1 MLTKPLIDIDPELL
15 RRSAAAQLHAFHE
28 VADHLAKE
36 ETGHIPTIL
45 DTLVSDGPWAWAI
58 VPFTQKDGSVDLP
71 LKTTYEGIEEMYGV
85 IRGRS
90 NVLGTE
96 ILSEVR
102 GTWFMFADAYS
113 HMQEKETGEEHWFE
127 NVLMLP
133 VTSGPGITGEIAF
146 WNMGREMLGKD
157 LPLAPALSPLDMRRN
172 LIALHDRY
180 LHGLRT
186 ADADAMVDVFSPSA
200 QAGIRDYVADSG
212 TLTHLDDLDGM
223 RHHHQ
228 GFFDRFDVQTVD
240 VLERVAQ
247 DWYVFAEVRVEA
259 VARIGE
265 RRGSRLAFHTGELFI
280 PGRENKFMVQ
290 LGHGTDLADSGT
302 AQPDS
307 AVAMAEAVG

>member
-1 MLTKPLIDIDPELL
+1 MLTKPLIDVDPELL
-15 RRSAAAQLHAFHE
+15 RRSASAQLHAFGE

-45 DTLVSDGPWAWAI
+45 ATLVPDGPWAWAI
-58 VPFTQKDGSVDLP
+58 VPFTKPDGSFDLP
-71 LKTTYEGIEEMYGV
+71 VQTTYAGIEEMYGI
-85 IRGRS
+85 IRGHS
-90 NVLGTE
+90 DVLGTE
-96 ILSEVR
+96 ILAEVR
-102 GTWFMFADAYS
+102 GTWYVFADAYS
-113 HMQEKETGEEHWFE
+113 HMRVKETGEEHHYQ

-157 LPLAPALSPLDMRRN
+157 LPLAPAMSPLDMRRN
-172 LIALHDRY
+172 LITLHDRY
-180 LHGLRT
+180 LDGLRK
-186 ADADAMVDVFSPSA
+186 ADADTMVDAFSASA
-200 QAGIRDYVADSG
+200 QAGIRDYVADTA

-223 RHHHQ
+223 RRHHQ
-228 GFFDRFDVQTVD
+228 AFFELYDVQAVD

-259 VARIGE
+259 VARTGE

-290 LGHGTDLADSGT
+290 LGHGTDLAESET
-302 AQPDS
+302 AQPAS
-307 AVAMAEAVG
+307 AMAEAAG

>member
-15 RRSAAAQLHAFHE
+15 RRSGAAQLHAFHE

-102 GTWFMFADAYS
+102 GTWFMFVDAYS

-146 WNMGREMLGKD
+146 WNMGRD
-157 LPLAPALSPLDMRRN
+157 SSARISHSPLR
-172 LIALHDRY
+172 
-180 LHGLRT
+180 
-186 ADADAMVDVFSPSA
+186 
-200 QAGIRDYVADSG
+200 
-212 TLTHLDDLDGM
+212 
-223 RHHHQ
+223 
-228 GFFDRFDVQTVD
+228 
-240 VLERVAQ
+240 
-247 DWYVFAEVRVEA
+247 
-259 VARIGE
+259 
-265 RRGSRLAFHTGELFI
+265 
-280 PGRENKFMVQ
+280 
-290 LGHGTDLADSGT
+290 
-302 AQPDS
+302 
-307 AVAMAEAVG
+307 